1 MFELTKLVL
10 VRPVQKNI
18 EYLPISQI
26 LEFHPERDIFH
37 NAQSTDCDRRSYCVG
52 LIEVEEDLPDP
63 GADSHQQETEERVKN
78 PEEETGMRGMD
89 HDLQ

>member
-52 LIEVEEDLPDP
+52 LIEALYVGWP
-63 GADSHQQETEERVKN
+63 QQQAPN
-78 PEEETGMRGMD
+78 SQI
-89 HDLQ
+89 LN